1 MQQTLGKNKSEG
13 EEIYTRWEVKRYKW
27 YEEDQ
32 RLEVNALNLGAEFQ
46 LWDTGLTVSQFG
58 GWENGLLSVSYCIP
72 IPSGAYLL
80 NE

>member
-46 LWDTGLTVSQFG
+46 L
-58 GWENGLLSVSYCIP
+58 
-72 IPSGAYLL
+72 
-80 NE
+80 